1 MPDEVRLAIP
11 ANPSYITLARMV
23 AAGMASKTGFTNDE
37 VEDLRLA
44 IDELCFSIIGL
55 EPQAGTVE
63 LRYRAGDQGLE
74 VHARLDGNGATPAIH
89 TTEFSQALL
98 AALVDEHGAL
108 DAEDTEPTAWFRKR
122 HVSSGG

>member
-1 MPDEVRLAIP
+1 MPEEVRLAIP
-11 ANPSYITLARMV
+11 ADPSYITLARMV

-63 LRYRAGDQGLE
+63 LRYRAANQGLE
-74 VHARLDGNGATPAIH
+74 VHARMDGNGAPPTIH

-98 AALVDEHGAL
+98 EALVDEHGAL
-108 DAEDTEPTAWFRKR
+108 DTQAREPTAWFRKR